1 MIDKMI
7 TEKTEEEMKNFTK
20 NMIWFCAGV
29 YITATLYELD
39 KWLSKK

>member
-1 MIDKMI
+1 MINKMI

-39 KWLSKK
+39 KWFSKK

>member
-1 MIDKMI
+1 MINKMI

-29 YITATLYELD
+29 YITSTLYELNE
-39 KWLSKK
+39 WLSKK

>member
-29 YITATLYELD
+29 YSHIIRTRQMA
-39 KWLSKK
+39 